1 MMVRDKMRNDA
12 FHVLPGWLQ
21 VSTLVEESK
30 LQREGEDQQ
39 QHNNATLLAS
49 CCSHR
54 MLYVPVFI
62 RRPIAKMPVTVGFCI
77 IDLQRKHSTVI
88 VSYTVNLGKA
98 MNGCKRVSGR
108 QTKEASRNFLM
119 TFRESYQAIAWRNNE
134 DDIQVLAAM
143 VILQSYSKHYFC
155 VLVYLFYYGV

>member
-1 MMVRDKMRNDA
+1 MN
-12 FHVLPGWLQ
+12 LPL
-21 VSTLVEESK
+21 
-30 LQREGEDQQ
+30 
-39 QHNNATLLAS
+39 
-49 CCSHR
+49 
-54 MLYVPVFI
+54 LYVPVFI

-155 VLVYLFYYGV
+155 ILVYLFYYGVWSALLLYWFCCSTQTSNCIKFKLVKGKCLNSELSSFCKDNK

>member
-1 MMVRDKMRNDA
+1 
-12 FHVLPGWLQ
+12 
-21 VSTLVEESK
+21 
-30 LQREGEDQQ
+30 
-39 QHNNATLLAS
+39 
-49 CCSHR
+49 

>member
-12 FHVLPGWLQ
+12 FHLLPGWLQ

-39 QHNNATLLAS
+39 QRQATLLA
-49 CCSHR
+49 CSHR

-134 DDIQVLAAM
+134 DASIQVLAAM